1 MNRLEVDVLEA
12 KLMKG
17 LSEGL
22 SEVKEALFES
32 RREGGSSSEG
42 ALSTVKERVL
52 EAKRAK
58 GLTWSDLGR
67 AAGLS
72 PEFTCSACLG
82 MNHLEK
88 QSADAVAAALGLGGD
103 VSAALQR
110 FPLKSWDRAV
120 PTDPLIYR
128 WYEMLNVYG
137 ETIKEMI
144 NEKFGDGIMSAID
157 FTMNIDR
164 QADPKGD
171 RVLVTI
177 SGKFLPYKSW

>member
-1 MNRLEVDVLEA
+1 MNKAEMKAAILEA
-12 KLMKG
+12 RL
-17 LSEGL
+17 
-22 SEVKEALFES
+22 
-32 RREGGSSSEG
+32 
-42 ALSTVKERVL
+42 
-52 EAKRAK
+52 AKNK
-58 GLTWSDLGR
+58 TWNDLGK

-88 QSADAVAAALGLGGD
+88 SQADAVAAALGLSGE
-103 VSAALQR
+103 VSTALQQ
-110 FPLKSWDRAV
+110 FPLKTWERPV

-157 FTMNIDR
+157 FTMNVDR
-164 QADPKGD
+164 QEDPKGD

-177 SGKFLPYKSW
+177 SGKFLPYKAW